1 MDSALYLNGVF
12 ENVLEEI
19 LKAQHSNPDLVC
31 YLQPHAA
38 KRIAQIAANPPTPG
52 TPVTLY
58 ISVSTRLSDVR
69 YRAKIVG
76 WENKP
81 DIEESRIAGLNLH
94 ISRYQPG
101 EDDIYMSKGDTP
113 CTNLISVIDMECL
126 TTPVSVSSLIKTSD
140 MTPLKPRTMG
150 GGWAYVYPLP
160 DWVGNIPQGS
170 TEEEL
175 NTRLESDVKKSLSLR
190 ESEREQ
196 RLETAFKMP
205 EAIQVI
211 SRRFRRNPDVVA
223 SVLNRAN
230 GKCEHCGNE
239 APFIRSVDG
248 TPYLEVHHR
257 IMLADGGEDTT
268 DNAMAVCPNCHRELH
283 FGTTL
288 LDLAG
293 IENVKGEEGRHA

>member
-1 MDSALYLNGVF
+1 MDIALYLNGVF
-12 ENVLEEI
+12 EDVLKEI
-19 LKAQHSNPDLVC
+19 VVAQHSNPDLVC

-38 KRIAQIAANPPTPG
+38 RRIVQLSASPPTPIA
-52 TPVTLY
+52 PVTLY
-58 ISVSTRLSDVR
+58 ISVSSGLTDVK

-81 DIEESRIAGLNLH
+81 DIEESRIRSLNLH

-113 CTNLISVIDMECL
+113 CTNLISVIDMERL
-126 TTPVSVSSLIKTSD
+126 PTPLSVSTLIKTSD
-140 MTPLKPRTMG
+140 RTPLKPRTMG

-160 DWVGNIPQGS
+160 DWVGKIPQGP

-175 NTRLESDVKKSLSLR
+175 DSKFESDVRASSTLS
-190 ESEREQ
+190 ESEREK
-196 RLETAFKMP
+196 RLQTAPKIP
-205 EAIQVI
+205 EAVQAV

-223 SVLNRAN
+223 CVLNRAKGN
-230 GKCEHCGNE
+230 CEQCGNR
-239 APFIRSVDG
+239 APFIRSSDG

-257 IMLADGGEDTT
+257 ITLADGGEDTT
-268 DNAMAVCPNCHRELH
+268 DNAMAVCPNCHRKLH

-288 LDLAG
+288 L
-293 IENVKGEEGRHA
+293 N